1 MSALTLPGG
10 VRRGCRSAPDRRPAP
25 RDALRLVGFM
35 ATLVLVGTTGLP
47 WTSVARLIPPAD
59 DHVDP
64 FIGI

>member
-1 MSALTLPGG
+1 
-10 VRRGCRSAPDRRPAP
+10 
-25 RDALRLVGFM
+25 LVGFM